1 MAPFTAILSTKAFLP
16 RKPLCVSHTASLLN
30 DAQWLERI
38 DLIRAALLRYREQGS
53 TTSWRAD

>member
-1 MAPFTAILSTKAFLP
+1 MAPFTAISEHQSFPTEKAVV
-16 RKPLCVSHTASLLN
+16 CVSHCLTAH

-53 TTSWRAD
+53 TTSWRAA